1 MPSLLPIYISQF
13 IPPPSA
19 SFLIQ
24 YLYLFQ
30 AFHSEEGEMKEG
42 SWASPAHLLYNVHLA
57 KAKALDCLESLLSV
71 GMGNAKHEVG
81 TYFLHLVVLRI

>member
-1 MPSLLPIYISQF
+1 
-13 IPPPSA
+13 
-19 SFLIQ
+19 
-24 YLYLFQ
+24 
-30 AFHSEEGEMKEG
+30 MKEG
-42 SWASPAHLLYNVHLA
+42 AWASPAHLLYNVHLA